1 MRVNSSTPE
10 SVSTN
15 IFAPE
20 LTLNIVVFHAFEA
33 LLCKPA
39 PDTFIS
45 EIPDVLVLSEMM
57 GAENVSGISENR
69 DRHEHVF
76 TGLLYRQLRLVDV
89 FKYIP
94 HRQCSPL
101 IGVEIC
107 ECAPLIQPGNTS
119 RINVIPKRS
128 RSGRDELTGTD
139 TNVEN
144 RAVKM
149 ALHQLNTGLR

>member
-1 MRVNSSTPE
+1 ML
-10 SVSTN
+10 
-15 IFAPE
+15 I
-20 LTLNIVVFHAFEA
+20 
-33 LLCKPA
+33 
-39 PDTFIS
+39 
-45 EIPDVLVLSEMM
+45 LSEMM

-69 DRHEHVF
+69 DRHEYVF
-76 TGLLYRQLRLVDV
+76 ACLLYRQLWLVDV
-89 FKYIP
+89 LQYIP

-101 IGVEIC
+101 VGVEIS
-107 ECAPLIQPGNTS
+107 ECAPLVQPGDTS

-128 RSGRDELTGTD
+128 RTGRDELTGTD